1 MIDENSKSPPDYFP
15 IPLLSKGD
23 DKDAGVKEDEEK
35 TTTTGFDDKEDASDI
50 PVKDDIDTAVSS
62 EILSKGGDKDAGVKE
77 DEDKSTTTGF
87 DDKEDASGDGEFIA
101 SSVNHVDYNK
111 LSTVLDN
118 NNSSAGGKS
127 IFYFQLILLC
137 IMLIYR
143 LLKTVYMLNVCLI
156 IFMCIQIAN

>member
-1 MIDENSKSPPDYFP
+1 MGAIKLISKADTSVTSLNNSNQQESFIKKKDEVDSIYEKNLTNVFLSEGTLKEDVIDEASAIDGGLKSPRE
-15 IPLLSKGD
+15 G
-23 DKDAGVKEDEEK
+23 
-35 TTTTGFDDKEDASDI
+35 
-50 PVKDDIDTAVSS
+50 
-62 EILSKGGDKDAGVKE
+62 
-77 DEDKSTTTGF
+77 
-87 DDKEDASGDGEFIA
+87 SGDGEFIA

-156 IFMCIQIAN
+156 IFMCIHITN